1 MDAHQQTDIS
11 PGEWRVYWIKEGWK
25 REGRGVQGVGGR
37 ERKERE
43 KREGI
48 SRSRS
53 RFDCQSIQSHPP
65 CLIILAKPARP
76 NVT

>member
-43 KREGI
+43 KREGRKEGE
-48 SRSRS
+48 STG
-53 RFDCQSIQSHPP
+53 D
-65 CLIILAKPARP
+65 
-76 NVT
+76 